1 VEVQVFSSYD
11 GLCTIGE
18 LAEHAGVS
26 VKTVRFYS
34 DSGLLPEASRSAGG
48 HRRYAPDSVERLAM
62 IRSLRG
68 LDLPVPEVRRILD
81 EQDERDGAGAEGT
94 GGALEDAVAGR
105 LRTLGSELAALR
117 WREAALRL
125 VQECP
130 PTERSGRLRLVG
142 AVAAPPS
149 TASLARFWRAWLPP
163 RMPARSV
170 SAFLEAAVP
179 HPPDDPRPAQ
189 VLAFA
194 RLHAFVTRPCGG
206 GEGGGSCQPWAHGV
220 AGARA
225 SAVLYA
231 GLAEAYELAGG
242 ELRRG
247 AVPAG
252 GEALDGFVDAYASTY
267 GAHDTPD
274 FRRLLAGRLAADPR
288 IDRYWDLTAQ
298 VISAPVGRP
307 EPTPGSAHDWL
318 LAALDAQLEAAEDH
332 GGARGGCAG
341 AGSGSAGAG
350 QGSAVPP
357 GGLRRRARGPSSPS

>member
-1 VEVQVFSSYD
+1 MFSSYD

-34 DSGLLPEASRSAGG
+34 DRGLLPEASRSAGG
-48 HRRYAPDSVERLAM
+48 HRRYAPEAVERLGM

-68 LDLPVPEVRRILD
+68 LDVSVPEVRRILD
-81 EQDERDGAGAEGT
+81 EQDEQDDGAAA

-105 LRTLGSELAALR
+105 LRSLGSELAALR

-125 VQECP
+125 VQESP
-130 PTERSGRLRLVG
+130 PAERPGRLRLVG

-149 TASLARFWRAWLPP
+149 TASLARFWRSWLPP

-170 SAFLEAAVP
+170 TAFLEAAVP
-179 HPPDDPRPAQ
+179 HPPEDPRPAQ

-194 RLHAFVTRPCGG
+194 RLHAYVTRPCGG
-206 GEGGGSCQPWAHGV
+206 GGGGSCQPRAHGV

-231 GLAEAYELAGG
+231 GLAEAYDLAGG

-247 AVPAG
+247 AEPCP

-267 GAHDTPD
+267 GARDTSA
-274 FRRLLAGRLAADPR
+274 FRRVLAGRLAADPR
-288 IDRYWDLTAQ
+288 IDRYWDLTAE
-298 VISAPVGRP
+298 VISAPGSRP

-318 LAALDAQLEAAEDH
+318 LAALDTQLGTTAGL
-332 GGARGGCAG
+332 GGA
-341 AGSGSAGAG
+341 
-350 QGSAVPP
+350 PP
-357 GGLRRRARGPSSPS
+357 GVAPGGGPADAAPSPGADVPVGERAVSAR

>member
-1 VEVQVFSSYD
+1 MFSSYD

-34 DSGLLPEASRSAGG
+34 DRGLLPEASRSAGG
-48 HRRYAPDSVERLAM
+48 HRRYAPEAVDRLGM

-68 LDLPVPEVRRILD
+68 LDVSVPEVRRILD
-81 EQDERDGAGAEGT
+81 EQDEQDDGAGA

-105 LRTLGSELAALR
+105 LRSLGSELAALR

-125 VQECP
+125 VQESP
-130 PTERSGRLRLVG
+130 PAERPGRLRLVG

-149 TASLARFWRAWLPP
+149 TASLARFWRSWLPP

-170 SAFLEAAVP
+170 TAFLEAAVP
-179 HPPDDPRPAQ
+179 HPPEDPRPAQ

-194 RLHAFVTRPCGG
+194 RLHAYVTRPCGG
-206 GEGGGSCQPWAHGV
+206 GGSCQPRAHGV

-231 GLAEAYELAGG
+231 GLAEAYDLAGG

-247 AVPAG
+247 AEPCP

-267 GAHDTPD
+267 DARDTSA
-274 FRRLLAGRLAADPR
+274 FRRVLAGRLAADPR
-288 IDRYWDLTAQ
+288 IDRYWDLTAE
-298 VISAPVGRP
+298 VISAPGSRP

-318 LAALDAQLEAAEDH
+318 LAALDTQLGMTAGL
-332 GGARGGCAG
+332 GGAPGVAPGEGPADAAPSPG
-341 AGSGSAGAG
+341 ADVPVGERAVSA
-350 QGSAVPP
+350 
-357 GGLRRRARGPSSPS
+357 R

>member
-1 VEVQVFSSYD
+1 MFSSYD

-18 LAEHAGVS
+18 LAEHTGLS

-34 DSGLLPEASRSAGG
+34 DRGLLPETSRSAGG
-48 HRRYAPDSVERLAM
+48 HRRYAPEAVERLGM

-68 LDLPVPEVRRILD
+68 LDLSVPEVRRILEEQD
-81 EQDERDGAGAEGT
+81 EQDDGAGE

-105 LRTLGSELAALR
+105 LRSLGSELAALR

-125 VQECP
+125 VQESP
-130 PTERSGRLRLVG
+130 PAERPGRLRLVG

-170 SAFLEAAVP
+170 TTFLEAAVP
-179 HPPDDPRPAQ
+179 HLPDAPRPAQ

-194 RLHAFVTRPCGG
+194 QLHAYVTRPCGG
-206 GEGGGSCQPWAHGV
+206 GGGGSCQPRAHGV

-231 GLAEAYELAGG
+231 GLAEAYDLAGG

-247 AVPAG
+247 AEPCP

-267 GAHDTPD
+267 GAPDTSA
-274 FRRLLAGRLAADPR
+274 FRRVLAGRLAADPR
-288 IDRYWDLTAQ
+288 IDRYWDLTAE
-298 VISAPVGRP
+298 VISAPGGRP

-318 LAALDAQLEAAEDH
+318 LASLEAQLDAMDDH
-332 GGARGGCAG
+332 GHDGARSVAMGEGPVSAAPSPGVPDG
-341 AGSGSAGAG
+341 AW
-350 QGSAVPP
+350 AV
-357 GGLRRRARGPSSPS
+357 SPR

>member
-1 VEVQVFSSYD
+1 MFSSYD

-18 LAEHAGVS
+18 LAEHTGVS

-34 DSGLLPEASRSAGG
+34 DRGLLPEASRSAGG
-48 HRRYAPDSVERLAM
+48 HRRYAPEAVERLRM

-81 EQDERDGAGAEGT
+81 EQDERSDGAGEG
-94 GGALEDAVAGR
+94 GVLEEAVAGR
-105 LRTLGSELAALR
+105 LRSLGSELAALR

-125 VQECP
+125 VQESP
-130 PTERSGRLRLVG
+130 PAERPDRLRLVG

-170 SAFLEAAVP
+170 TAFLEAAVP
-179 HPPDDPRPAQ
+179 DLPDDPRPDQA
-189 VLAFA
+189 LAFA
-194 RLHAFVTRPCGG
+194 RLHAYVTRPCGG
-206 GEGGGSCQPWAHGV
+206 GGGGGSCQPRAHGA

-231 GLAEAYELAGG
+231 GLAEAYDLAGG
-242 ELRRG
+242 ELRRD
-247 AVPAG
+247 AEPCP

-267 GAHDTPD
+267 GAPDTAA
-274 FRRLLAGRLAADPR
+274 FRRVLAGRLAADPR
-288 IDRYWDLTAQ
+288 IDRYWELTAE
-298 VISAPVGRP
+298 VISAPGGRP

-318 LAALDAQLEAAEDH
+318 LASLDAQLGAMDGVDTWEGRGSVAPSPGTGVRD
-332 GGARGGCAG
+332 GAR
-341 AGSGSAGAG
+341 
-350 QGSAVPP
+350 AV
-357 GGLRRRARGPSSPS
+357 SPR

>member
-1 VEVQVFSSYD
+1 MFSSHD
-11 GLCTIGE
+11 GLCTIGD

-34 DSGLLPEASRSAGG
+34 DLGLLPEASRSVGG
-48 HRRYAPDSVERLAM
+48 HRRYAPDAVERLDM

-68 LDLPVPEVRRILD
+68 LDLPVPEVRRVLD
-81 EQDERDGAGAEGT
+81 EQDERDGAGA
-94 GGALEDAVAGR
+94 GGVLEDAVAGR
-105 LRTLGSELAALR
+105 LRVLGSELAALR

-130 PTERSGRLRLVG
+130 PAERPGRLRLVG
-142 AVAAPPS
+142 AVGTPPN
-149 TASLARFWRAWLPP
+149 TASLARFWRSWLPP

-179 HPPDDPRPAQ
+179 HPPDAPRPAQ

-206 GEGGGSCQPWAHGV
+206 EGAGSCQPRAHGV

-231 GLAEAYELAGG
+231 GLAEAYDQAGR
-242 ELRRG
+242 ELRRN
-247 AVPAG
+247 AAPSP

-267 GAHDTPD
+267 GTRDTPA
-274 FRRLLAGRLAADPR
+274 FRRALADGLAADPR
-288 IDRYWDLTAQ
+288 VDPYWDLTAE
-298 VISAPVGRP
+298 VISAPDGLR

-318 LAALDAQLEAAEDH
+318 LAALDAQVETATGPGD
-332 GGARGGCAG
+332 ARGAG
-341 AGSGSAGAG
+341 PAGGDTGKNG
-350 QGSAVPP
+350 
-357 GGLRRRARGPSSPS
+357 RGTHHP